1 MTSTAELKFLL
12 TLLSCSDYSSP
23 LGAAGFKSFTGK
35 PQLCKELGDRG
46 WIDYS
51 KEITWVKL
59 LPAGKSLLDL
69 DTTSLP
75 VEAEAVKMLTHLA
88 TKPAGKVKLQ
98 QITLGKLTN
107 AQKQAILSPLADRG
121 FVELEWQMQRLRG
134 SVRLTAQGLDYLR
147 EDYHPKGTAVVSLTL
162 LGHYVAFL
170 RKGVASEVVE
180 TPVQLDDAGVL
191 ERIKTLDAE
200 LGTENYLPIY
210 ALRQKLEMGREDVDQ
225 ALYRLQK
232 TDQIELSSLQETEGY
247 TAEQIEAGIPQPI
260 GGPLFFISLIE

>member
-1 MTSTAELKFLL
+1 MTPTELKFLL
-12 TLLSCSDYSSP
+12 TLLGCRDYSSL
-23 LGAAGFKSFTGK
+23 LGAACLKSFAGK
-35 PQLCKELGDRG
+35 PQLCKDLGNRS

-59 LPAGKSLLDL
+59 LPAGRSLLDL
-69 DTTSLP
+69 DTTGLP
-75 VEAEAVKMLTHLA
+75 IEVEELKMLKNLA
-88 TKPAGKVKLQ
+88 LKPTGKVKLKD
-98 QITLGKLTN
+98 LYGRTN

-121 FVELEWQMQRLRG
+121 FVELEWQMQRAGG

-147 EDYHPKGTAVVSLTL
+147 EDYRPKGAAVVSLNL
-162 LGHYVAFL
+162 LSHYVTFL
-170 RKGVASEVVE
+170 RKGV
-180 TPVQLDDAGVL
+180 TPKTDKTSVQLDDAGVL

-200 LGTENYLPIY
+200 LGTDNYLPIY

-260 GGPLFFISLIE
+260 GGPLFFISLGQS